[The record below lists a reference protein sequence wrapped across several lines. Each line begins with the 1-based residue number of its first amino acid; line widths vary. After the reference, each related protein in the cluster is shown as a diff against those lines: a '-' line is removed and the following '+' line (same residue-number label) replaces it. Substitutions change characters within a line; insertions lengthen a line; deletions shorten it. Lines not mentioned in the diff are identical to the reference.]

1 MNSTDSFYEGSEF
14 SVTDKM
20 MRQLARGSEE
30 LTKSL
35 EKFGIQRHNVIQA
48 QKLAFVEYDEEI
60 RAIEEEFSNSSY
72 SNNTSNE
79 RHVDHNVLRHLNI
92 DRNSDMYQNLREQSI
107 PNMLMEEAEMV
118 QTFERNEDKYRFP
131 VDLAEKPPMPNQDEK
146 KKMRDQMFN
155 ALENSRMD
163 EMRLVCVNFLINLS
177 QLN

>member
-20 MRQLARGSEE
+20 MLQLARGSEE

-48 QKLAFVEYDEEI
+48 QKLAFVEYEEEI
-60 RAIEEEFSNSSY
+60 RAIEEEFNNSSY
-72 SNNTSNE
+72 SNTSNE

-92 DRNSDMYQNLREQSI
+92 DRNSDTYHNLRDQSI
-107 PNMLMEEAEMV
+107 PNMMTEDNDML
-118 QTFERNEDKYRFP
+118 QTFERKEDKFRFP

-163 EMRLVCVNFLINLS
+163 EMRLV
-177 QLN
+177 